1 MKNELKKTIDSLTRN
16 KEKNIKTIEKYENG
30 IKNLKKEN
38 KQIDNEIN
46 KLKVIAKK
54 YESLDEQVRKVLDGD
69 EKSQDENYE

>member
-1 MKNELKKTIDSLTRN
+1 MNNELKKTIDSLTRN
-16 KEKNIKTIEKYENG
+16 KEKN
-30 IKNLKKEN
+30 
-38 KQIDNEIN
+38 QIDNEIN

>member
-1 MKNELKKTIDSLTRN
+1 MNNELKKTIDSLTRN
-16 KEKNIKTIEKYENG
+16 KEKNVKTIEKYENG

-46 KLKVIAKK
+46 KLKAIAKK
-54 YESLDEQVRKVLDGD
+54 YESLDEQVRKILDGD

>member
-1 MKNELKKTIDSLTRN
+1 MPTPYIKKLAKLNHTSV
-16 KEKNIKTIEKYENG
+16 KTIEKYENV

>member
-1 MKNELKKTIDSLTRN
+1 MNNELKNTIDSLTRN

-30 IKNLKKEN
+30 IKDLKKEN

-54 YESLDEQVRKVLDGD
+54 YESLDEQVRKVLEGD